1 MEEQEQH
8 FQVAELRRHLCGQFF
23 PSPPLHCFWQFCFA
37 LNEEFSLHI
46 LHFYPGCR
54 RVETLCLRNLPP
66 HISTFLNIELFHLF
80 GFTDNPSAWQP
91 GNVTP
96 ARPNNRAINATRLQE
111 KCKFNKDINE
121 INEN

>member
-37 LNEEFSLHI
+37 LNEEFNLHI
-46 LHFYPGCR
+46 LQFYPGWQQ
-54 RVETLCLRNLPP
+54 RNLPP
-66 HISTFLNIELFHLF
+66 HISINLNIELLHLF
-80 GFTDNPSAWQP
+80 GFKDNLFAWYP

-96 ARPNNRAINATRLQE
+96 ARPNNRAINATKLQE
-111 KCKFNKDINE
+111 KCKFNKDINK